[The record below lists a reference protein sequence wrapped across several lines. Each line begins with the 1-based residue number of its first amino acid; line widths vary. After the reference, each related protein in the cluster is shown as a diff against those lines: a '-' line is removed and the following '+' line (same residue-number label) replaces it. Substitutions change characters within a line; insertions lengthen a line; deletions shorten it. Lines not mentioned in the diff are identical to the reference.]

1 MYQSNDA
8 TSKGAARVLRT
19 DSFYYYYKSTTRRIS
34 KVPATTTTTTT
45 TTTSSTTA
53 HFACRNVRS
62 AEADRE

>member
-45 TTTSSTTA
+45 TSSTTA

-62 AEADRE
+62 AEADR